1 MVNKFM
7 SLQTSWKLRLNLGS
21 FYQFV
26 TSMCARSP
34 TLWHF
39 SAFGLRT
46 MFSIPVLS
54 WTRRPGI
61 VGVVVSSGVGWK
73 TCSLELVSEV
83 LLIGHRKMCRRPKAM
98 YLKERKG
105 DTIQG
110 VIHRV
115 CPLLSS
121 PSSNSEQLPIGRF
134 PCCMGPVVKKVWK
147 RTVVVSRV
155 VGVPTSTNHEL
166 THPVND
172 MTKVQSLGNLLFEV
186 TCTLKF
192 VYYESIKREL
202 YRRHIW
208 VSVWWKTKN

>member
-1 MVNKFM
+1 M

-26 TSMCARSP
+26 TSMCPRSY
-34 TLWHF
+34 TV
-39 SAFGLRT
+39 AFFCFR
-46 MFSIPVLS
+46 SQDYVLDPCLVVDPS
-54 WTRRPGI
+54 TRNCWGGSLVQRW
-61 VGVVVSSGVGWK
+61 VENLSSRDRLG
-73 TCSLELVSEV
+73 E
-83 LLIGHRKMCRRPKAM
+83 LLIGHRKMCRRSKSM

-110 VIHRV
+110 ALHRV

-121 PSSNSEQLPIGRF
+121 PSSNSEQLPIEGF
-134 PCCMGPVVKKVWK
+134 PFCMGPVVKKVWK
-147 RTVVVSRV
+147 RTVVVSRA
-155 VGVPTSTNHEL
+155 VGDPTSTNHEL

-192 VYYESIKREL
+192 VYYETIIREL
-202 YRRHIW
+202 YRRHTW
-208 VSVWWKTKN
+208 VSVWRKTKN